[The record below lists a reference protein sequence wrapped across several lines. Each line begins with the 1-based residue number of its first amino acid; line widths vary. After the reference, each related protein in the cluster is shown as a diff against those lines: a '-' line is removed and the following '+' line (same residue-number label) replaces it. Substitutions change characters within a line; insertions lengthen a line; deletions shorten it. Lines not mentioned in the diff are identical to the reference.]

1 MWPAGRVRLFRWVGV
16 GSSPGLLVL
25 LAFGWVIE
33 AVDDR
38 YGSILLSFP
47 VCPLIPIF
55 RERS

>member
-1 MWPAGRVRLFRWVGV
+1 MWSVGEVRFFRSAGVRG
-16 GSSPGLLVL
+16 SPGLLVL

-38 YGSILLSFP
+38 YGSVLLSLP
-47 VCPLIPIF
+47 VCSVMSLR